1 MSSLR
6 DTLLA
11 KQRAFTVG
19 RTNDMVN
26 IKDSGQQGYAPD
38 LTTINSN
45 ASYVRRN
52 LVCLLIQAPKGFQ
65 DLPEPRDWVESL
77 KELVERHP
85 TRIEGLRST
94 VNVEWYESPVNGAG
108 EMQQDI
114 ANITRERSEPSFT
127 WPEKYGK
134 PIRTFLEGW
143 IANLMG
149 DANNKIPMVVT
160 RGLLRNKRI
169 QLLPE
174 YTGAIMLFM
183 ELDPTHTQV
192 VEAWL
197 CTNMMPNTTGPIE
210 GSRDITAGGEGVEI
224 NVTFSAI
231 TQVGYG
237 VRSYAQRIVDAM
249 DLTGANPDLAPPLID
264 KIDAMVQAAQTGY
277 LHQIEEAGNTY
288 ERP

>member
-1 MSSLR
+1 MSNLR

-19 RTNDMVN
+19 HTNDMVN

-134 PIRTFLEGW
+134 PIKTFLEGW

-197 CTNMMPNTTGPIE
+197 CTNMMPNTSGPIE
-210 GSRDITAGGEGVEI
+210 GSRDLTQGGELNEI
-224 NVTFSAI
+224 QVTFSSI
-231 TQVGYG
+231 TQYG
-237 VRSYAQRIVDAM
+237 VGVNEYAQKILDS
-249 DLTGANPDLAPPLID
+249 LTLSNANPMLAPSAVTSISAD
-264 KIDAMVQAAQTGY
+264 VTKETNGYADQIKDASSSY
-277 LHQIEEAGNTY
+277 IKL
-288 ERP
+288 

>member
-1 MSSLR
+1 MSNLR

-19 RTNDMVN
+19 HTNDMVN

-134 PIRTFLEGW
+134 PIKTFLEGW

-197 CTNMMPNTTGPIE
+197 CTNMMPNTSGTIE
-210 GSRDITAGGEGVEI
+210 GSRDLTQGGELNEI
-224 NVTFSAI
+224 QVTFSSI
-231 TQVGYG
+231 TQYG
-237 VRSYAQRIVDAM
+237 VGVNEYAQKILDS
-249 DLTGANPDLAPPLID
+249 LTLSNANPMLAPSAVTSISAD
-264 KIDAMVQAAQTGY
+264 VTKETNGYADQIKDASSSY
-277 LHQIEEAGNTY
+277 IKL
-288 ERP
+288 